1 MILEIK
7 FYGES
12 VLHQKGKPVE
22 TFGEP
27 LRQFSSDMLE
37 TMHEANGIGLAAQQ
51 VGEALQFCVV
61 EVTRDLEEEP
71 IHCILDG
78 KSTPQDLLMPLSMA
92 NPVATPVDNSKGT
105 MEEGCL
111 SFPGFKGAVSRPTT
125 ISVEYQDLD
134 GIHHTLEC
142 DGLLARC
149 IQHEIDHLNGILFID
164 RMKKKDFQEIKDEIR
179 AFKLETKKHY
189 PEN

>member
-22 TFGEP
+22 NFGES

-51 VGEALQFCVV
+51 VGQALQFCVV
-61 EVTRDLEEEP
+61 EVTRDLEDEP
-71 IHCILDG
+71 ILCVHDG

-92 NPVATPVDNSKGT
+92 NPVATPEGKEKST

-111 SFPGFKGAVSRPTT
+111 SFPGLKGAVERPNT

-134 GIHHTLEC
+134 GIPHTLEC

-149 IQHEIDHLNGILFID
+149 IQHEIDHLNGVLFID
-164 RMKKKDFQEIKDEIR
+164 RMKKKDFQEIKDDVR
-179 AFKLETKKHY
+179 AFKLETRKLY
-189 PEN
+189 SAE

>member
-51 VGEALQFCVV
+51 VGEALQFCLV
-61 EVTRDLEEEP
+61 EVTRDLEDEP
-71 IHCILDG
+71 ILCELDG

-92 NPVATPVDNSKGT
+92 NPIANPIGNEKDT
-105 MEEGCL
+105 MDEGCL
-111 SFPGFKGAVSRPTT
+111 SFPGLKGAVQRPET
-125 ISVEYQDLD
+125 ISVKYQDLD
-134 GIHHTLEC
+134 GNHHTLEC
-142 DGLLARC
+142 NGLLARC
-149 IQHEIDHLNGILFID
+149 IQHEIDHLNGTLFID

-179 AFKLETKKHY
+179 ALKLETRNLY
-189 PEN
+189 PEA